1 VRLPR
6 GEDATA
12 FARARASGATHSRLD
27 RARFRLPR
35 GGTEEEAYLDEA
47 VTLVEGIRNELLA
60 LAPEKRT
67 QPRVALAEGTS
78 G

>member
-1 VRLPR
+1 MNGD
-6 GEDATA
+6 GERVS
-12 FARARASGATHSRLD
+12 RALDFCD
-27 RARFRLPR
+27 RALDHLK
-35 GGTEEEAYLDEA
+35 GEEADLDEA